1 MIKMGTIYEKDGI
14 CIRKQLVC
22 AWLLNLES
30 NDDVY
35 YYQAYDRVTNLF
47 IDVTAERTNC
57 PEDKKIIKH
66 IVTEFTKCRKQFVE
80 NTKKRKELFNK

>member
-1 MIKMGTIYEKDGI
+1 MGTIYEKDGI

-22 AWLLNLES
+22 ARLLNLES

-47 IDVTAERTNC
+47 IDVTAEKTNC

-66 IVTEFTKCRKQFVE
+66 IVTEFTKCRKQITE
-80 NTKKRKELFNK
+80 NTKEAKELLEK

>member
-1 MIKMGTIYEKDGI
+1 MGNIYEKDEI

-22 AWLLNLES
+22 ARLLNLEN

-35 YYQAYDRVTNLF
+35 YYEGYDRVTNLF
-47 IDVTAERTNC
+47 IDVIAEKTNR
-57 PEDKKIIKH
+57 PEDKKIIEH
-66 IVTEFTKCRKQFVE
+66 IVTKFTKCRKQFVE